1 MLSLLTDAHISPIV
15 AEQVRAK
22 RPEIVIYNMQE
33 WHDGAFLDE
42 EDEVILAMALQESL
56 TFVTYDQRT
65 IPPIL
70 TRWAME
76 GRDHAGVVFVD
87 DNSIA
92 QEDLGGKVIALI
104 SLWES
109 SHALDWTNAISYM
122 KPNS

>member
-1 MLSLLTDAHISPIV
+1 MLT
-15 AEQVRAK
+15 Q
-22 RPEIVIYNMQE
+22 
-33 WHDGAFLDE
+33 
-42 EDEVILAMALQESL
+42 
-56 TFVTYDQRT
+56 
-65 IPPIL
+65 
-70 TRWAME
+70 WAME
-76 GRDHAGVVFVD
+76 GRDHAGVVFID